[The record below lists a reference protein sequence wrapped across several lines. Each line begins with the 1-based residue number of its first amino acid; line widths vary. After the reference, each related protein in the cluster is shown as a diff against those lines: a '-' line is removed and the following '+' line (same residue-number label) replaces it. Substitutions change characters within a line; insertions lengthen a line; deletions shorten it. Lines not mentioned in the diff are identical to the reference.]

1 MLLAQLIH
9 LDHGLSLV
17 HNEDLIPASRKLFE
31 HDLILVLYLQLL
43 PIVLVVQASLKPMT
57 CTLANLND
65 LAKAFL
71 SRCPV
76 ASLLMIF
83 LISFNVCKWCWTLL
97 ISKGTSEFCGSAME
111 SSETRSIMPALVISL
126 STSSYSTYSR
136 WCPVA

>member
-76 ASLLMIF
+76 ASLLIDF
-83 LISFNVCKWCWTLL
+83 SHLVQRVQVVLDAVDIERHFRVLWLSY
-97 ISKGTSEFCGSAME
+97 GEF
-111 SSETRSIMPALVISL
+111 
-126 STSSYSTYSR
+126 
-136 WCPVA
+136 